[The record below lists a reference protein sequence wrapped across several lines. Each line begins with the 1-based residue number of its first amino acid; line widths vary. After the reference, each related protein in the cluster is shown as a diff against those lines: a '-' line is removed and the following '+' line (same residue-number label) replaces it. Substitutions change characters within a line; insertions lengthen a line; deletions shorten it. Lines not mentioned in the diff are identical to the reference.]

1 MISIEIPQRGLYKLH
16 HAVFDINGTLAVD
29 GVALVGVADY
39 LQTLGRHLSIH
50 LLTAGTHGN
59 LKELEKELGHP
70 LKIIRTGEDKV
81 NYVKMLGS
89 DSVVAIGNGAND
101 AGMLQLAAIGIAV
114 LAGEGVATSALRAA
128 DVLVT
133 SPLHAIEL
141 LLVPKRLVATLRG

>member
-1 MISIEIPQRGLYKLH
+1 MISIEIPQRGLYKIH

-39 LQTLGRHLSIH
+39 LQTLGKHLSIH

-89 DSVVAIGNGAND
+89 DSVVAVGNCAHD
-101 AGMLQLAAIGIAV
+101 ACMLQLAANWIAV
-114 LAGEGVATSALRAA
+114 V
-128 DVLVT
+128 
-133 SPLHAIEL
+133 
-141 LLVPKRLVATLRG
+141 